1 VTFTIEVT
9 NEGTVT
15 ANTFDIV
22 DHLPDGLTLNDTDW
36 TDLGDNDAMIT
47 INKVLME

>member
-22 DHLPDGLTLNDTDW
+22 DHLPNGLTLNDTDW
-36 TDLGDNDAMIT
+36 TDL
-47 INKVLME
+47 